1 LQFVATSFSEAEEL
15 MPADS
20 QSCELLRAIAKRS
33 SAEQIHRIAPE
44 VRDWDSLFNLAQ
56 NHRVLPMLF
65 SRLAD
70 MSTAVPQTMQQRLQA
85 AYDRNIFHN
94 LANAAELIAV
104 LKAFEQEMI
113 PAMPFKG
120 VVLGA
125 SIYQDL
131 TTRTA
136 GDLDLLVR
144 YKDLTR
150 ATTILLKR
158 GYLLETPVSAEGT
171 PVVPNYYEYHFER
184 PTDGM
189 VLELRWRLELTQTS
203 FRHDLGMDWVWPHR
217 RITKL
222 AGAEVPDISREIT
235 LLMLCMHGSK
245 HVWSRLAWICDVAQ
259 LLKVSPDLDWK
270 AVLREAKRTGL
281 WRSLALGVLL
291 AHRVAD
297 AEVPQPFLKSFE
309 SETAVSNLAQ
319 YIQQNLFDAPGTM
332 PEGRVPY
339 HITLLGFRDR
349 ARGILSL
356 DFLQP
361 NERDLAAISLPK
373 SLHLLYYLIRPFRIF
388 WDRSAR

>member
-1 LQFVATSFSEAEEL
+1 
-15 MPADS
+15 
-20 QSCELLRAIAKRS
+20 
-33 SAEQIHRIAPE
+33 
-44 VRDWDSLFNLAQ
+44 
-56 NHRVLPMLF
+56 
-65 SRLAD
+65 
-70 MSTAVPQTMQQRLQA
+70 
-85 AYDRNIFHN
+85 
-94 LANAAELIAV
+94 
-104 LKAFEQEMI
+104 
-113 PAMPFKG
+113 
-120 VVLGA
+120 
-125 SIYQDL
+125 
-131 TTRTA
+131 
-136 GDLDLLVR
+136 
-144 YKDLTR
+144 
-150 ATTILLKR
+150 
-158 GYLLETPVSAEGT
+158 
-171 PVVPNYYEYHFER
+171 
-184 PTDGM
+184 
-189 VLELRWRLELTQTS
+189 
-203 FRHDLGMDWVWPHR
+203 
-217 RITKL
+217 
-222 AGAEVPDISREIT
+222 
-235 LLMLCMHGSK
+235 MHGSK